1 MFGGHSLLDIAVAAA
16 GCVMLILTS
25 GLVVGCVLSW
35 VARKQMSQMVDKPKR
50 DTGLIVG
57 KCESILI
64 FIFVLL
70 GAYTALGFVFAAKAI
85 VRLEDAK
92 RDPLYYLAGTMVNV
106 TYSLL
111 VGLLF
116 KTLLILIP

>member
-1 MFGGHSLLDIAVAAA
+1 LLWPAA
-16 GCVMLILTS
+16 S
-25 GLVVGCVLSW
+25 
-35 VARKQMSQMVDKPKR
+35 
-50 DTGLIVG
+50 
-57 KCESILI
+57 CENILI

-92 RDPLYYLAGTMVNV
+92 RDPLYYLAGTMLNV

-116 KTLLILIP
+116 KALLILIP